1 MEHERRLLRQGI
13 SAPRTDPSL
22 GTSDFNEVFFDDVQ
36 VPASAMIGDLNN
48 GWLTNVRF
56 AVLNE
61 QLSYIG
67 IDIQSLRGTLA
78 TDDPGTLDHG
88 HWQDEFLY
96 ANAYTISGGSNQVM
110 QNLLGERALGLP
122 REPKPA

>member
-1 MEHERRLLRQGI
+1 MPL
-13 SAPRTDPSL
+13 TKL
-22 GTSDFNEVFFDDVQ
+22 G
-36 VPASAMIGDLNN
+36 
-48 GWLTNVRF
+48 F

-61 QLSYIG
+61 QLSYLG
-67 IDIQSLRGTLA
+67 IEIQGMRGTLA
-78 TDDPGTLDHG
+78 TDDPDALDHG

-96 ANAYTISGGSNQVM
+96 AKAYTISGGSNQIM